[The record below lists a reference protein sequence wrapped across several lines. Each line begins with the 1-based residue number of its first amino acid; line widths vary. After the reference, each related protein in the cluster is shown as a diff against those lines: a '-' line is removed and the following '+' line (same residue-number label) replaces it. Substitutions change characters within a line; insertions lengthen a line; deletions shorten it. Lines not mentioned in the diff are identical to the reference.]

1 MSLRTTQD
9 QTEKNKDREEM
20 QSFFF
25 LLYQEENNVEP
36 SLGCHWYLMR
46 KGRHCLVPL
55 WRKFSQYVEI
65 YLLMLLSLYD
75 IIKRS
80 KVKRKQYEGKML
92 KESRNKNFFSKEGF
106 VNTAKVAEFFSR
118 MGKKARKPKPE

>member
-1 MSLRTTQD
+1 
-9 QTEKNKDREEM
+9 
-20 QSFFF
+20 
-25 LLYQEENNVEP
+25 
-36 SLGCHWYLMR
+36 
-46 KGRHCLVPL
+46 
-55 WRKFSQYVEI
+55 
-65 YLLMLLSLYD
+65 MLLSLYD